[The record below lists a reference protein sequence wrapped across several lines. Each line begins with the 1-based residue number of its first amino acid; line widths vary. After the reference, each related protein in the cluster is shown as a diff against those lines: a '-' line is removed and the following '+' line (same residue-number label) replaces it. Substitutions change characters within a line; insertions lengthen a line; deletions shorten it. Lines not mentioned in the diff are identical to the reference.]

1 MQHLLSLYGR
11 TISLII
17 LVFLISFG
25 VVALAFTSV
34 QAMEERDR
42 VRVLQHNILN
52 ANSTVREFML
62 SRDPGEAK
70 DTEQWLQ
77 KADAILHEGV
87 RVENYERLHSELHLY
102 LHSINQLI
110 EAYQTRGFYEED
122 GLEGEMRT
130 RSANLHAMFAE
141 RGMSQAVIELLQ
153 VRRAEKNFLL
163 RGGTEYADEL
173 HRRIVILNQMV
184 EATDSPEFVSTAK
197 DELAHLQQDFD
208 QIAMVTDKVNYV
220 RSNLAFLAAAIEDSL
235 SKVIVAESERTERF
249 LWISLGLVLFSF
261 VLGILYAMYISK
273 SIVKPLSLLE
283 AAARRIGKGDDI
295 SDLQLDL
302 VGDLED
308 LTRALHG
315 LSDQM
320 QGRKENERLLAES
333 AAELKAVNKELDERK
348 RELERRAEK
357 LHTVVERLEAA
368 RESAEGSAQIKADF
382 LAQMSHEIRTP
393 LNGIIGMTSLLAN
406 EDLRPDHAEV
416 IDVIRTSGESLL
428 TIVNDILDFS
438 KIEAGAVIVEEEP
451 MVVSECVESALTM
464 VGRLAARKGLDLSC
478 DLDDNVPHSIF
489 GDSARLRQVLVNLV
503 GNAVKFTEEGEVQ
516 IRVYRPDPSRDT
528 LRFAVEDTGIGIAEA
543 HLEGLF
549 EPFRQAEVSTTRKFG
564 GTGLGLSISRQ
575 LSELMGGRM
584 WVESTVG
591 VGSTFFFDIK
601 APTVELAAP
610 LAQNVG
616 ARVLLINDRPL
627 FSRALMRTM
636 QGWGAL
642 VDVVA
647 TDDAATDMLA
657 RRAYD
662 MILLNDTPS
671 GFDGVAVQA
680 VAHALSEQAGET
692 PICILR
698 HLGDQMGE
706 RAGLTLAKPVRQEAL
721 RTLLAGSLSNG
732 SENTGSNG
740 TGPSATAPAA
750 DRAPVHASGPSAP
763 VRVLLVEDNVVN
775 QKVGKR
781 MLQKLG
787 CQVDVAET
795 GEDALMALADFDYP
809 VVFMDL
815 QMPGIDG
822 LEATRRIRNGICGE
836 HRPWIIAL
844 TANATTEDR
853 NRCLEA
859 GMDDYA
865 SKPVHPSVLRS
876 LLERAGMTVAP
887 ISAGSSTFT
896 P

>member
-34 QAMEERDR
+34 RAMEERDR
-42 VRVLQHNILN
+42 VRVLQHHILN
-52 ANSTVREFML
+52 ANTTVREFML
-62 SRDPGEAK
+62 SRDPGQAK

-77 KADAILHEGV
+77 QADAILHEGV

-122 GLEGEMRT
+122 GLEGEMRM
-130 RSANLHAMFAE
+130 RSADLHTMFATN
-141 RGMSQAVIELLQ
+141 GMPNAVIELLQ
-153 VRRAEKNFLL
+153 VSRAEKNFLL
-163 RGGTEYADEL
+163 NGGTKYADEF
-173 HRRIVILNQMV
+173 HRRIVNLNRMV
-184 EATDSPEFVSTAK
+184 DATDISPEFVTTTK

-208 QIAMVTDKVNYV
+208 QIAMVADKVNYV
-220 RSNLAFLAAAIEDSL
+220 RSNLSFLAETIEESL
-235 SKVIVAESERTERF
+235 SKVIIEESHRTVRF
-249 LWISLGLVLFSF
+249 LWISLGLVFFSF
-261 VLGILYAMYISK
+261 LIGILYAMYISR

-333 AAELKAVNKELDERK
+333 AAELKEVNKELDERK

-357 LHTVVERLEAA
+357 LHMVVERLEAA

-393 LNGIIGMTSLLAN
+393 LNGIIGMTSLLSA

-428 TIVNDILDFS
+428 SIVNDILDFS

-464 VGRLAARKGLDLSC
+464 VGRLAARKGLDVSC
-478 DLDDNVPHSIF
+478 DLDENVPYSVF
-489 GDSARLRQVLVNLV
+489 GDAARLRQVLVNLV
-503 GNAVKFTEEGEVQ
+503 GNAVKFTEDGEIQ
-516 IRVYRPDPSRDT
+516 IRVYRPDPARDT

-575 LSELMGGRM
+575 LSELMGGHM
-584 WVESTVG
+584 WVESKVG
-591 VGSTFFFDIK
+591 VGSTFFFDIT
-601 APTVELAAP
+601 ASTVDMAAP
-610 LAQNVG
+610 YAPNVG

-627 FSRALMRTM
+627 FSRALTRLMHS
-636 QGWGAL
+636 WGAL
-642 VDVVA
+642 VDTV
-647 TDDAATDMLA
+647 TSDDAASDMLA
-657 RRAYD
+657 RREYD

-671 GFDGVAVQA
+671 GFDGVAVRA
-680 VAHALSEQAGET
+680 VAHALSAQAGDT
-692 PICILR
+692 RICILR
-698 HLGDQMGE
+698 HLGDQMGDHGE
-706 RAGLTLAKPVRQEAL
+706 LTLAKPVKQEAL
-721 RTLLAGSLSNG
+721 RALLTGTVTPSTTPAKENG
-732 SENTGSNG
+732 KA
-740 TGPSATAPAA
+740 PSADRGPVAPSPIPS
-750 DRAPVHASGPSAP
+750 DAPT
-763 VRVLLVEDNVVN
+763 RVLLVEDNIVN

-787 CQVDVAET
+787 CQVDVAGT
-795 GEDALMALADFDYP
+795 GEEALTKLDEFDYP
-809 VVFMDL
+809 ILFMDL

-822 LEATRRIRNGICGE
+822 LEATRRIRDGVCGD
-836 HRPWIIAL
+836 HQPWIIAL

-876 LLERAGMTVAP
+876 LLEQAGVTVAP
-887 ISAGSSTFT
+887 MSAGSSTLT

>member
-42 VRVLQHNILN
+42 VRVLQNHILN
-52 ANSTVREFML
+52 ANTTVREFML
-62 SRDPGEAK
+62 TRDPGQAK

-110 EAYQTRGFYEED
+110 EAYQARGFYEED
-122 GLEGEMRT
+122 GLEGQMRT
-130 RSANLHAMFAE
+130 RSADLQALFEE
-141 RGMSQAVIELLQ
+141 RGMTNAIIELLQ

-163 RGGTEYADEL
+163 RGGAQYADEL
-173 HRRIVILNQMV
+173 HRRITNLNQMV
-184 EATDSPEFVSTAK
+184 EATTDSPEFVANAK
-197 DELAHLQQDFD
+197 EELAELQKEFD
-208 QIAMVTDKVNYV
+208 HIAMVADKVDYV
-220 RSNLAFLAAAIEDSL
+220 RSNLAFLADAIGDSL

-261 VLGILYAMYISK
+261 VVGILYAMYISR

-295 SDLQLDL
+295 SDLQMDL

-308 LTRALHG
+308 LTRAMHG

-320 QGRKENERLLAES
+320 QGRKQNERLLAES
-333 AAELKAVNKELDERK
+333 AAELKDVNKELDARK

-428 TIVNDILDFS
+428 SIVNDILDFS
-438 KIEAGAVIVEEEP
+438 KIEAGAVIVEDEP
-451 MVVSECVESALTM
+451 MVVNECVESALTM
-464 VGRLAARKGLDLSC
+464 VGRLAARKGLDISC
-478 DLDDNVPHSIF
+478 DLDENVPHSVF
-489 GDSARLRQVLVNLV
+489 GDSARLRQILVNLV
-503 GNAVKFTEEGEVQ
+503 GNAVKFTEKGEVQ

-528 LRFAVEDTGIGIAEA
+528 LRFAVEDTGIGIAKV

-584 WVESTVG
+584 WVESSVG
-591 VGSTFFFDIK
+591 VGSTFFFDIN
-601 APTVELAAP
+601 APTVDLAAP
-610 LAQNVG
+610 LAPNVG
-616 ARVLLINDRPL
+616 ARILLINDRPL
-627 FSRALMRTM
+627 FSRALTRLMH
-636 QGWGAL
+636 GWGAL
-642 VDVVA
+642 VDTVA
-647 TDDAATDMLA
+647 TDDSATDLLE
-657 RRAYD
+657 RREYD

-671 GFDGVAVQA
+671 GFDGLAVRA
-680 VAHALSEQAGET
+680 VAHALADQAGAT

-698 HLGDQMGE
+698 HLGDQMGDRSE
-706 RAGLTLAKPVRQEAL
+706 LTLAKPIRQEAL
-721 RTLLAGSLSNG
+721 RSLISG
-732 SENTGSNG
+732 TVTPTAAPSTGTSTSG
-740 TGPSATAPAA
+740 KPPAA
-750 DRAPVHASGPSAP
+750 DRKPIASPLP
-763 VRVLLVEDNVVN
+763 DVPTRVLLVEDNLVN

-787 CQVDVAET
+787 CHVDVAGS
-795 GEDALMALADFDYP
+795 GEEALVALDEFAYP
-809 VVFMDL
+809 VLFMDL

-822 LEATRRIRNGICGE
+822 LEATRRIRNGVCGD
-836 HRPWIIAL
+836 HQPWIIAL

-853 NRCLEA
+853 KQCLEA

-876 LLERAGMTVAP
+876 LLERAGITLAP
-887 ISAGSSTFT
+887 ISAGNSTLT